1 MINNMTSKTV
11 IIIGGPTASGKTGLA
26 IRLAQHF
33 NTDIISADS
42 RQCYQEMSIGVANP
56 TPEELQLVKHYFI
69 NSHSIHQDVNAATY
83 EQYALEAANT
93 IFRTRETAIMVGGTG
108 LYIKAFCEGLDDIPA
123 IDPAIRQQLNE
134 GFSANGLHWLQ
145 QQVAEQ
151 DPLYYSTGEILN
163 PVRLIRA
170 LEVKLQTGRSIR
182 EFQQQKKVT
191 RDFKVIKIAL
201 DLPKEV
207 LHERINLRVG
217 QMMEEGLLEEVRA
230 LYPHRHLNAL
240 RTVGYSELFDYLDG
254 KCTLTEAVEEIR
266 KNTRQY
272 AKRQLTWF
280 RKDKAFEWTAPADWN
295 RVLELCK
302 QQG

>member
-1 MINNMTSKTV
+1 MINNMTKTV

-33 NTDIISADS
+33 NTAIISADS
-42 RQCYQEMSIGVANP
+42 RQCYQEMSIGVAKP
-56 TPEELQLVKHYFI
+56 SPEELQLVHHYFI

-83 EQYALEAANT
+83 EQYALEAAGS
-93 IFRTRETAIMVGGTG
+93 IFRSNDTAIMVGGTG

-134 GFSANGLHWLQ
+134 GFAAYGLAWLQ
-145 QQVAEQ
+145 QQVADQ
-151 DPLYYSTGEILN
+151 DPLYYSSGEILN

-182 EFQQQKKVT
+182 EFQQRKKVS
-191 RDFKVIKIAL
+191 RPFNVIKIGL
-201 DLPKEV
+201 DLPKEE

-217 QMMEEGLLEEVRA
+217 LMMEQGLLEEVRS

-240 RTVGYSELFDYLDG
+240 RTVGYSELFDHLDG
-254 KCTLTEAVEEIR
+254 KISLEEAVEEIK
-266 KNTRQY
+266 KNTRHY

-280 RKDKAFEWTAPADWN
+280 RKDQAFEWTAPADWK

-302 QQG
+302 QDG

>member
-42 RQCYQEMSIGVANP
+42 RQCYQEMSIGVAKP

-93 IFRTRETAIMVGGTG
+93 IFQARDTAIMVGGTG

-123 IDPAIRQQLNE
+123 IDPAIRQQLNDS
-134 GFSANGLHWLQ
+134 FAANGLQWLQ
-145 QQVAEQ
+145 QQVADQ

-182 EFQQQKKVT
+182 EFQQHKKIT
-191 RDFKVIKIAL
+191 RDFKVIKIAP

-217 QMMEEGLLEEVRA
+217 QMMEEGLLEEVRS

-240 RTVGYSELFDYLDG
+240 RTVGYSELFDHLDG
-254 KCTLTEAVEEIR
+254 KCTFEEAVEEIR
-266 KNTRQY
+266 KNTRHY

-302 QQG
+302 QAG

>member
-42 RQCYQEMSIGVANP
+42 RQCYQEMSIGVAKP

-69 NSHSIHQDVNAATY
+69 NSHSIHQDVNAATF

-93 IFRTRETAIMVGGTG
+93 IFQARDTAIMVGGTG

-123 IDPAIRQQLNE
+123 IDPAIRQQLNDS
-134 GFSANGLHWLQ
+134 FAANGLQWLQ
-145 QQVAEQ
+145 QQVADQ

-182 EFQQQKKVT
+182 EFQQQKKIT
-191 RDFKVIKIAL
+191 RDFKIIKIAP

-217 QMMEEGLLEEVRA
+217 QMMEEGLLEEVRS

-240 RTVGYSELFDYLDG
+240 RTVGYSELFDHLDG
-254 KCTLTEAVEEIR
+254 KCTLEEAVEEIR
-266 KNTRQY
+266 KNTRHY

-302 QQG
+302 QAG

>member
-1 MINNMTSKTV
+1 MINTMTKTV

-33 NTDIISADS
+33 NTAIISADS
-42 RQCYQEMSIGVANP
+42 RQCYQEMSIGVAKP
-56 TPEELQLVKHYFI
+56 SPEELQLVHHYFI

-83 EQYALEAANT
+83 EQYALEAAGS
-93 IFRTRETAIMVGGTG
+93 IFRTKDTAIMVGGTG

-123 IDPAIRQQLNE
+123 IDPAIRKQLNE
-134 GFSANGLHWLQ
+134 GFAVNGLQWLQ
-145 QQVAEQ
+145 QQVADQ

-170 LEVKLQTGRSIR
+170 LEVKLQTGMSIR

-191 RDFKVIKIAL
+191 RNFNIIKIGL
-201 DLPKEV
+201 DLPKEE
-207 LHERINLRVG
+207 LHERINLRVDL
-217 QMMEEGLLEEVRA
+217 MMKEGLLEEVKS
-230 LYPHRHLNAL
+230 LYPERHLNAL
-240 RTVGYSELFDYLDG
+240 RTVGYSELFDHLDG
-254 KCTLTEAVEEIR
+254 KISLEEAVEEIK
-266 KNTRQY
+266 KNTRHY

-280 RKDKAFEWTAPADWN
+280 RKDSAFEWAAPADWK

-302 QQG
+302 QAG

>member
-42 RQCYQEMSIGVANP
+42 RQCYQEMSIGVAKP

-69 NSHSIHQDVNAATY
+69 NSHSIHQDANAATF

-93 IFRTRETAIMVGGTG
+93 IFQARDTAIMVGGTG

-123 IDPAIRQQLNE
+123 IDPAIRQQLNDS
-134 GFSANGLHWLQ
+134 FAANGLQWLQ
-145 QQVAEQ
+145 QQVADQ

-182 EFQQQKKVT
+182 EFQQQKKIT
-191 RDFKVIKIAL
+191 RDFKIIKIAP

-217 QMMEEGLLEEVRA
+217 QMMEEGLLEEVRS

-240 RTVGYSELFDYLDG
+240 RTVGYSELFDHLDG
-254 KCTLTEAVEEIR
+254 KCTLEEAVEEIR
-266 KNTRQY
+266 KNTRHY

-302 QQG
+302 QAG

>member
-1 MINNMTSKTV
+1 MTKTV

-33 NTDIISADS
+33 NTAIISADS
-42 RQCYQEMSIGVANP
+42 RQCYQEMSIGVAKP
-56 TPEELQLVKHYFI
+56 SPEELQLVHHYFI

-83 EQYALEAANT
+83 EQYALEAAGS
-93 IFRTRETAIMVGGTG
+93 IFRSNDTAIMVGGTG

-134 GFSANGLHWLQ
+134 GFAAYGLAWLQ
-145 QQVAEQ
+145 QQVADQ
-151 DPLYYSTGEILN
+151 DPLYYSSGEILN

-182 EFQQQKKVT
+182 EFQQRKKVS
-191 RDFKVIKIAL
+191 RPFNVIKIGL
-201 DLPKEV
+201 DLPKEE

-217 QMMEEGLLEEVRA
+217 LMMEQGLLEEVRS

-240 RTVGYSELFDYLDG
+240 RTVGYSELFDHLDG
-254 KCTLTEAVEEIR
+254 KISLEEAVEEIK
-266 KNTRQY
+266 KNTRHY

-280 RKDKAFEWTAPADWN
+280 RKDQAFEWTAPADWK

-302 QQG
+302 QDG

>member
-42 RQCYQEMSIGVANP
+42 RQCYQEMSIGVAKP

-83 EQYALEAANT
+83 EQYALEAAGS
-93 IFRTRETAIMVGGTG
+93 IFRNRDTAIMVGGTG

-123 IDPAIRQQLNE
+123 IDPAIRQQLNDS
-134 GFSANGLHWLQ
+134 FAANGLQWLQ
-145 QQVAEQ
+145 QQVADQ
-151 DPLYYSTGEILN
+151 DPLYYSTGELLN

-182 EFQQQKKVT
+182 EFQQQKKIT

-217 QMMEEGLLEEVRA
+217 QMMEEGLLEEVRS
-230 LYPHRHLNAL
+230 LYPQKHLNAL
-240 RTVGYSELFDYLDG
+240 RTVGYSELFDHLDG
-254 KCTLTEAVEEIR
+254 KYTLEEAVEEIR
-266 KNTRQY
+266 KNTRHY

-302 QQG
+302 QAG